1 MRHHFVLR
9 GFAAALVWMALAPVA
24 GWGQRAQTADEVPA
38 AVATAWFDVL
48 YDVVKMEQRSA
59 PVAARTYG
67 LAAVALYE
75 AVVLGSRTHQPLVG
89 QLNGWPPD
97 RDNPPATAL
106 RALLSRA
113 MPGLAGTMG
122 TPAPLGTAEGPVFLS
137 RWLDWP
143 TAANSALARVL
154 QGLFPTPSSGSLAIL
169 TATEQAFASEARARV
184 PKHVYAL
191 SVVWGHVV
199 AEAVLAWART
209 DGFAMLNDCPY
220 TPPVGAGLWEPTP
233 PAFTPPLQPCWG
245 QLHPLVLTSGEACA
259 PPPPP
264 AYAINPASAFY
275 ALSLEVYT
283 TSVHL
288 TGEQRTIAHYWADL
302 SRTTGTPPGHWI
314 AIVGQLSRREP
325 LFLMTAAE
333 GFARVGLAVADA
345 FISCWHTKYTYNLL
359 RPETY
364 ITRHI
369 DPNWV
374 PLLITPGFPAYT
386 SGHST
391 QSGAAATVLTDLFGL
406 RPFTDTLH
414 QDHDLEP
421 RLEPRSFGSFEEA
434 AEEAARSR
442 LYAGI
447 HYPFDNDNGLAQGR
461 CVGQAILDRVRFMK
475 PEREPR

>member
-1 MRHHFVLR
+1 MSHHFALR
-9 GFAAALVWMALAPVA
+9 GLAAALLGMALAPGV
-24 GWGQRAQTADEVPA
+24 GWGQRAQTADELPA

-48 YDVVKMEQRSA
+48 YDVIKTEQHSA

-75 AVVLGSRTHQPLVG
+75 AVVLGSRTHQPLAG

-97 RDNPPATAL
+97 GDNPPATSL
-106 RALLSRA
+106 IALLSRSIL
-113 MPGLAGTMG
+113 GLTGTME
-122 TPAPLGTAEGPVFLS
+122 THAPLGTAEGPVFLS

-154 QGLFPTPSSGSLAIL
+154 QGLFPAASPASLAAL

-184 PKHVYAL
+184 PNHVYVL

-199 AEAVLAWART
+199 GDVVLAWART
-209 DGFAMLNDCPY
+209 DGFATLNDCPY
-220 TPPVGAGLWEPTP
+220 TPPTGPGLWEPTP
-233 PAFTPPLQPCWG
+233 PAFAPPLQPCWG
-245 QLHPLVLTSGEACA
+245 QLHPVVLTSGEACA

-264 AYAINPASAFY
+264 AYDVDPASSFY
-275 ALSLEVYT
+275 ALSMEVYT
-283 TSVHL
+283 TNVNL
-288 TGEQRTIAHYWADL
+288 TEEQRTIAYYWADL

-314 AIVGQLSRREP
+314 AIVGQLARREP
-325 LFLMTAAE
+325 LSLMTAAE
-333 GFARVGLAVADA
+333 AFARVGLAVADA

-364 ITRHI
+364 IRRHI

-386 SGHST
+386 SGHAT
-391 QSGAAATVLTDLFGL
+391 QSGAAATVLTDLFEL

-414 QDHDLEP
+414 QDHNLEP

-447 HYPFDNDNGLAQGR
+447 HYPFDSDNGLAQGR
-461 CVGQAILDRVRFMK
+461 CVGQAILDSVRFTK
-475 PEREPR
+475 PERELR